1 MDNLIFSFKTVH
13 LKNEIQ
19 NLGCLKTVEPASRR
33 AGSKMFNWK
42 IMIMEAI
49 DNNNWLKAR
58 ASFFRHELFWYFFCG
73 KKSTKPNFL
82 QKNQFALN
90 QQALIS
96 NTTTQI
102 IITTSYFITH
112 LLPNCILQN
121 SNYLLRLV
129 LS

>member
-49 DNNNWLKAR
+49 DNNNCVE
-58 ASFFRHELFWYFFCG
+58 SQSEFF
-73 KKSTKPNFL
+73 
-82 QKNQFALN
+82 
-90 QQALIS
+90 
-96 NTTTQI
+96 
-102 IITTSYFITH
+102 
-112 LLPNCILQN
+112 
-121 SNYLLRLV
+121 
-129 LS
+129 